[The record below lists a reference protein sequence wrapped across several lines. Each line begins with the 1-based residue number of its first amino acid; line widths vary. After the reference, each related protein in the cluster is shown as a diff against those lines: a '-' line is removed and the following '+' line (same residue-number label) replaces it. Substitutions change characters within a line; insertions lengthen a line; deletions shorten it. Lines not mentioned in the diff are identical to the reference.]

1 MDPSQIL
8 NQILSAAGI
17 SAGVL
22 PETMNLT
29 PWAILR
35 AVLILVV
42 VYLLARLVRSFLART
57 LGRLNLEPRVGTLI
71 GQISFYGII
80 SLGVIWVLGG
90 FGLSV
95 IVLGIVGGL
104 TLKDLI
110 QNFAAGML
118 ILGTRPFHPGDWI
131 VVSGN
136 EGIVAEIGWRGT
148 MLDTFDGRR
157 VIVPNSSVVNSI
169 ITNNSLQP
177 QLRSTLRFS
186 VNMNLDFASVES
198 LILDALR
205 GVEGIAMRPAPRVL
219 LDTLSGDAMNL
230 IVWIWI
236 LDPVNQ
242 QRDVVSNAQ
251 RAVKEHLQAHN
262 ISLNPAVIAP
272 PPNAAAATAK
282 A

>member
-1 MDPSQIL
+1 MDLSQIL
-8 NQILSAAGI
+8 NQILSAAGV
-17 SAGVL
+17 SVGTV

-35 AVLILVV
+35 AVIILAA
-42 VYLLARLVRSFLART
+42 VYWLARLVRGFLART
-57 LGRLNLEPRVGTLI
+57 VGRLNLEPRVETLI
-71 GQISFYGII
+71 RQISFYGIL

-136 EGIVAEIGWRGT
+136 EGVVAEVGWRGT

-157 VIVPNSSVVNSI
+157 VIVPNSSVVNSVI
-169 ITNNSLQP
+169 INNSLQP

-186 VNMNLDFASVES
+186 LNANLDFASVES

-205 GVEGIAMRPAPRVL
+205 EMEGIAVEPAPRVL
-219 LDTLSGDAMNL
+219 LDSFSGDAMNL
-230 IVWIWI
+230 LVWLWI

-242 QRDVVSNAQ
+242 QRAVASNAQ
-251 RAVKEHLQAHN
+251 RAVKAHLQAHG
-262 ISLNPAVIAP
+262 ISLNPAVVVAP
-272 PPNAAAATAK
+272 SRAADTTANG
-282 A
+282 